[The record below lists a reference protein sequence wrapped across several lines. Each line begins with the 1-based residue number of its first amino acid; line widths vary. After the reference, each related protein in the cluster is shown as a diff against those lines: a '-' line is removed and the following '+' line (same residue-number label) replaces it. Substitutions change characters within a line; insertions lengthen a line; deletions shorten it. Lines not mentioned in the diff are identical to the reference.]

1 MAALSSILWIAGFVL
16 SVVIAPQLRIWTWG
30 PTMLCFALS
39 TLFALPVIW
48 RERANRMDLVIVIAG
63 ALLVAWLGI
72 RASVSPVAEFAQADT
87 LLVAMSVATFVSFRA
102 IGSHTGAQRILIAG
116 IALLTAAHL
125 FVLFQQISD
134 RTYSPVFAN
143 RDGGM
148 PSGFYGHYSYGGSYL
163 VAVSLILGAAAL
175 HSREKLLAR
184 ILFGIVALLAIC
196 GIYYTRSRGAIF
208 GAVGGF
214 SVLALY
220 SVIVGKRDKKWWA
233 IPCSFAFPIIL
244 IGIGFV
250 LYKGWASAELARS
263 GNLKDGQL
271 DMMGMLDNAI
281 RFYLINIAVSCFQLH
296 PFLGGGARS
305 FSWESYRFWNLEAMG
320 QGLYKPEHVH
330 NELLQTATE
339 YGILGISLL
348 IIFLICAIVAATFR
362 SASGKK
368 SPASPYADA
377 WRIGGMAGFAGMFAH
392 SNFEGIFR
400 IAPGAILL
408 ALCLSAACF
417 RGMNQGE
424 DTRLRP
430 WLRSGVVSLLGI
442 AAIFLLSVSGW
453 KGTQVTRILWPSYF
467 GGGEPG
473 YETRIDAL
481 SEAIDI
487 WPMFSLFHQR
497 GILYQQAAAD
507 EPSSDHTR
515 SLFELALADYQRVS
529 ELHPF
534 DPASVVASANLLSLF
549 GQNAQAESDYERG
562 IRLQGGMEGGFQ
574 AHFNYAKHLHRK
586 ALAQYDPANPA
597 AALEIFRM
605 AVHHMEVAH
614 DTSWVHGNPQDQKL
628 RVKLHEDY
636 GRALEAAGRFREA
649 LAEFDFATTKPHGGG
664 SHYNAALLLGRLAV
678 KAWSERREEDALQF
692 FLWANH
698 RVNASRQDLPS
709 GVTAEDKREY
719 AAYIQRTISF
729 LKGAKVTPSK
739 KVDF

>member
-1 MAALSSILWIAGFVL
+1 MAAATSILWIAGFVL

-48 RERANRMDLVIVIAG
+48 KERANRMDLVIVIIG
-63 ALLVAWLGI
+63 ALLVTWLGI
-72 RASVSPVAEFAQADT
+72 RASISPVAEFAQADT
-87 LLVAMSVATFVSFRA
+87 LLVAMSAATFVSFRA
-102 IGSHTGAQRILIAG
+102 IGSNTNAQRILITG
-116 IALLTAAHL
+116 IALLTAAHV
-125 FVLFQQISD
+125 FVLFQQVSD

-143 RDGGM
+143 RAGGM

-163 VAVSLILGAAAL
+163 VAASFILGAAAL
-175 HSREKLLAR
+175 HSREK
-184 ILFGIVALLAIC
+184 ILIRVMLGLVALLAIC

-220 SVIVGKRDKKWWA
+220 SVIVGKRDKRWWS
-233 IPCSFAFPIIL
+233 IPCAFAFPIIL

-250 LYKGWASAELARS
+250 LYKGWGSAELARS
-263 GNLKDGQL
+263 GNVKDGQL

-281 RFYLINIAVSCFQLH
+281 RFYLINIAVSCFMLH
-296 PFLGGGARS
+296 PLLGGGARS
-305 FSWESYRFWNLEAMG
+305 FSWECYRFWDLEAMG
-320 QGLYKPEHVH
+320 QGSVKPEHVH
-330 NELLQTATE
+330 NELLQTAVE
-339 YGILGISLL
+339 YGILGVSLL
-348 IIFLICAIVAATFR
+348 IVFLICAIVAATFR
-362 SASGKK
+362 SATGKK
-368 SPASPYADA
+368 SAASPYADA
-377 WRIGGMAGFAGMFAH
+377 WRIGGLAGFAGLFAH

-417 RGMNQGE
+417 RSVGQDE
-424 DTRLRP
+424 SPLSRP
-430 WLRSGVVSLLGI
+430 WLRSGVVSLLGV

-453 KGTQVTRILWPSYF
+453 KGTQATRILWPTYF

-487 WPMFSLFHQR
+487 WPLFSLVQQR
-497 GILYQQAAAD
+497 GILYQQMAAD
-507 EPSSDHTR
+507 ESSPESAR
-515 SLFELALADYQRVS
+515 SLFELAVADYQRVS

-549 GQNAQAESDYERG
+549 GQNTQAESGYERG
-562 IRLQGGMEGGFQ
+562 IKLQGGMEGGFQ
-574 AHFNYAKHLHRK
+574 AHFNYARHLHRK
-586 ALAQYDPANPA
+586 ALAQYDPTNPA
-597 AALEIFRM
+597 AALEIFQM
-605 AVHHMEVAH
+605 AILHMEEALN
-614 DTSWVHGNPQDQKL
+614 TSWAHGNPKDQKL

-636 GRALEAAGRFREA
+636 ARALEAAGKFRQA
-649 LAEFDFATTKPHGGG
+649 LAEYDFATTKPYGGG

-678 KAWSERREEDALQF
+678 TAWSERRSEDALYF
-692 FLWANH
+692 FIWANN
-698 RVNASRQDLPS
+698 RMYSSRQDLPS

-719 AAYIQRTISF
+719 AAYLLRTINF